1 MRKLLFTLLLTV
13 CGLCYN
19 LYAQEAQHIVILWD
33 VTGSLLPAKPEKDL
47 DGSTLP
53 TYEVGNG
60 MWVDLKKAIIECID
74 YAEQDPSNEIT
85 IVTFNDNIRDVFTRR
100 ITEVGKVDLVNFVKN
115 YKYRSHS
122 YTNVVDPLN
131 KFYQLLEGSDRINY
145 MFLFTDGE
153 NDDPRTSSLFIPTL
167 DSWCT
172 KTRLCE
178 AFGFYVLVHPNAVTS
193 EIRQSIQTQ
202 DNFWIVPDAKVRIKI
217 CSLPSLIKYNVRD
230 EKGPKTICMSG
241 RYLGAEGDVDLVSN
255 DPYYEVLCSERDI
268 KDGKLNIEVKLKEDV
283 SAPINHRMVLTPKI
297 TNSDSYTFVGPNK
310 INLEVSNLP
319 ERSLN
324 LSLDNSN
331 FGDASYY
338 KSFLWI
344 PEKSTSVAS
353 KIKVDFSEQAKMEG
367 SSANV
372 KVYLV
377 DRKDGTKIS
386 PSSEGLDLKINGKS
400 SESTI
405 ITPDMSEITIEIL
418 GGRDTK
424 DAMYYGR
431 IHLEPSRLDN
441 YSINREECDF
451 KWKFDFDQKI
461 NPLKLALIIILLL
474 LVTAILFWMT
484 ILKPVFYPCFGSA
497 LKTFNIPG
505 MAPLIIKFKGS
516 RAVVVS
522 AIPLKK
528 QSGWNRFWTGKVV
541 NKVHPAFQTSI
552 TFVPGRGKKILIKTQ
567 SGTYRVDPNP
577 MPSIGSA
584 VITDIKNNRKISV
597 N

>member
-115 YKYRSHS
+115 YKYKSHS

-193 EIRQSIQTQ
+193 EIRQSIQAQ

-283 SAPINHRMVLTPKI
+283 SAPINHKMVLTPKI

-344 PEKSTSVAS
+344 PKKSTSVAS

-386 PSSEGLDLKINGKS
+386 PSSVGLDLKINGKS

-405 ITPDMSEITIEIL
+405 ITPDMSEITIEVL

-441 YSINREECDF
+441 YSINCEECDF

-484 ILKPVFYPCFGSA
+484 ILKPVFYPRFGSA

-567 SGTYRVDPNP
+567 SGAYRVDPNP
-577 MPSIGSA
+577 MPSIGST